1 MNQSRKKLYEM
12 QQKKWWSY
20 ALLAAGMFVFIEAC
34 TMLKTNTGSALSA
47 IVLSLFMHSSSMKD
61 LGKRLLKHEPENA
74 ANIAMVLVLILAA
87 AVSYLRE
94 ITLSAIFL
102 MNVSAVLV
110 FLIAAAAS
118 KFIKK
123 Q

>member
-1 MNQSRKKLYEM
+1 MNPSRKKLKEM

-20 ALLAAGMFVFIEAC
+20 ALLAAGMFVFTEGC
-34 TMLKTNTGSALSA
+34 TILRTNTEYALPA
-47 IVLSLFMHSSSMKD
+47 IVFSLFMHSSSMKD
-61 LGKRLLKHEPENA
+61 LGKRLLKHEPGSA
-74 ANIAMVLVLILAA
+74 ANIAMLAVLLFAA
-87 AVSYLRE
+87 ATSYMRE
-94 ITLSAIFL
+94 ITLTAIFI

-110 FLIAAAAS
+110 FLIVSVAS

>member
-1 MNQSRKKLYEM
+1 MNQSRKKIYEM

-20 ALLAAGMFVFIEAC
+20 ALLAAGMFVFTEGC

-61 LGKRLLKHEPENA
+61 LGKRLLKHEPGTA

-87 AVSYLRE
+87 AVSYFRE